1 MARVHLRRGLGALAL
16 ALGVAV
22 AAAPAARAAEEP
34 LSPEAEE
41 ILEGIAE
48 NSNEL
53 GAALEALPE
62 EEREHVIH
70 ELELLAEE
78 NGSPYYDTHCIPI
91 LLEGGTVDECQAA
104 PNQLVPEKNELIW
117 GGFGFLVV
125 FGFLAWKGVPAIK
138 KTMADRTERIR
149 DDLEGAEA
157 AKADANRVLDEYRAQ
172 LADAKA
178 ESGRIIE
185 EARQQG
191 DAVRKEQEQRLQT
204 ELAAMRERAA
214 ADVESAKNQAIADL
228 RDEVA
233 SLAIG
238 AAEVVIGRNL
248 DRETQTQLVD
258 QYIASVQNR
267 N

>member
-1 MARVHLRRGLGALAL
+1 MSPRTFRRLLGAGALVVGLGLTTAIP
-16 ALGVAV
+16 
-22 AAAPAARAAEEP
+22 AAAQEGEGEEETTTEATEEHGDA
-34 LSPEAEE
+34 LHEVEEEAEANGATEFDVHCIE
-41 ILEGIAE
+41 ILA
-48 NSNEL
+48 
-53 GAALEALPE
+53 
-62 EEREHVIH
+62 
-70 ELELLAEE
+70 
-78 NGSPYYDTHCIPI
+78 
-91 LLEGGTVDECQAA
+91 EGGSVDDCQKA

-149 DDLEGAEA
+149 GDLEGAEA
-157 AKADANRVLDEYRAQ
+157 AKTDANRVLEEYRAQ

-191 DAVRKEQEQRLQT
+191 DAVRREQEQRLQT

-214 ADVESAKNQAIADL
+214 ADVEAAKNQAIADL

>member
-1 MARVHLRRGLGALAL
+1 MSPRTFRRLLGAGALVVGLGLTTAIP
-16 ALGVAV
+16 
-22 AAAPAARAAEEP
+22 AAAQEGEGEEETTTEAP
-34 LSPEAEE
+34 EEHGDALHEVEEEAE
-41 ILEGIAE
+41 A
-48 NSNEL
+48 N
-53 GAALEALPE
+53 GATEFDV
-62 EEREHVIH
+62 HCI
-70 ELELLAEE
+70 ELLA
-78 NGSPYYDTHCIPI
+78 
-91 LLEGGTVDECQAA
+91 EGGTVDDCQKA

-149 DDLEGAEA
+149 GDLEGAEA
-157 AKADANRVLDEYRAQ
+157 AKTDANRVLEEYRAQ